1 MNEHKPI
8 IPPIIKLYFF
18 SSKKAEIITGIWANV
33 ATIPGPI
40 GIDPK
45 GVKQKIISIDAK
57 IAKINMLK
65 IDFFSVCI
73 YSIFFLQ

>member
-40 GIDPK
+40 GIYPK
-45 GVKQKIISIDAK
+45 GVNHKLFSIDEI
-57 IAKINMLK
+57 IANFNMLK

-73 YSIFFLQ
+73 Y